1 VIRSGPFDAWAG
13 DAPPLNLPDG
23 DARNL
28 SHRAVNIRWLAA
40 TVVLA
45 CIAAGLLFGA
55 LRSATGRKLRWANAP
70 VLVMPNLTHQEV
82 VEAGRGDR
90 VAAAGP
96 AKVKPA
102 PVRIEQ
108 LDDSGSGTRRYTHL
122 FARLV
127 ELEQEALDAENT
139 AQADQDQKSDASD
152 QKPAPP
158 KLRQVSFAR
167 HRPALPKEAKAYADL
182 EPAAKTALIFE
193 QPLNVSAVPWSPKRL
208 ESTVRVIVARA
219 GDSLPAILEALGDP
233 AEDAKALAAAASGQ
247 GRLQAAFTGG
257 EVIRVLEEGGHD
269 HSAAPSVLEVT
280 VEPPGRPAIVLAR
293 TDKGGYALVEA
304 EADADVEKSADT
316 SAAKQAGETVRSGE
330 TLRDSLDALA
340 AVNHLDAAVVD
351 ELVRLCGHDV
361 DLDSS
366 VSARDTVDVLYS
378 PDERGRPELDFVA
391 LTVDGKSHRYYR
403 FAAPDDGS
411 TDFYDENGNSITQFL
426 LRKPVAAGRLGDGFG
441 WRVHP
446 ILKDRRFHE
455 GVDYAAPYGSPIVA
469 AGAGVVEIIGQQWGY
484 GKYIRI
490 KHDLGYETTY
500 AHIAGVPRGLK
511 VGDRVRQGETIAY
524 IGSTG
529 LSTGPH
535 LYYEVRINGHNVN
548 PLRIK
553 LAGGRVLKGD
563 ILDSFTK
570 ARERLDELIDASAVA
585 SASR

>member
-1 VIRSGPFDAWAG
+1 LGILAG
-13 DAPPLNLPDG
+13 DARPLNLPG
-23 DARNL
+23 EDALNL

-70 VLVMPNLTHQEV
+70 VLVVPSLTHQEV
-82 VEAGRGDR
+82 VEAGRSDR
-90 VAAAGP
+90 VAAVGP
-96 AKVKPA
+96 AKSKPT

-122 FARLV
+122 FARLD
-127 ELEQEALDAENT
+127 ELEQEALDAEAT
-139 AQADQDQKSDASD
+139 SQTDQDRGAGITDD
-152 QKPAPP
+152 KPPSPP
-158 KLRQVSFAR
+158 KLRQVSFAK
-167 HRPALPKEAKAYADL
+167 HRPALPKEAKAYAAL
-182 EPAAKTALIFE
+182 EQEAKTALIFE
-193 QPLNVSAVPWSPKRL
+193 QPLNLSVVPWSSKQS
-208 ESTVRVIVARA
+208 ESLVRVIVARA

-233 AEDAKALAAAASGQ
+233 ANDAEAVAAAASGQ
-247 GRLQAAFTGG
+247 GGLGATFAGG
-257 EVIRVLEEGGHD
+257 EVIKVLEDGESD
-269 HSAAPSVLEVT
+269 HAAPAPVLEVT
-280 VEPPGRPAIVLAR
+280 IEPPGRPPIVLAR
-293 TDKGGYALVEA
+293 TDRGGYALVEA
-304 EADADVEKSADT
+304 SDNADKSADA
-316 SAAKQAGETVRSGE
+316 SAAAEAGETVQSGE

-351 ELVRLCGHDV
+351 ELVRLCGHDF

-366 VSARDTVDVLYS
+366 VSGSDTVDVLYS

-391 LTVDGKSHRYYR
+391 LSVGGKSHRYYR

-563 ILDSFTK
+563 VLDSFTK
-570 ARERLDELIDASAVA
+570 ARQRLDELIDASAVA
-585 SASR
+585 SASH